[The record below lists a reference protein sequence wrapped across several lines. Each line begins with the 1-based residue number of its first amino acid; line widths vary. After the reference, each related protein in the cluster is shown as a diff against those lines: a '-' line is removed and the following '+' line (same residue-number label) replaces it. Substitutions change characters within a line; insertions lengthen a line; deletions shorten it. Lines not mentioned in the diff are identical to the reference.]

1 GRVNN
6 LVACCENN
14 INLLSKL
21 KLRIYGM
28 KEGRLHDRYILIMGR
43 NGLPVTGFNLSNSF
57 QKAAEN
63 HPLLITPIP
72 SDVLLQ
78 VEEYM
83 SSLLQEIGTN
93 KNDDIEGSTA
103 IRLLFDS
110 KSLVMSPK
118 RYEPLR
124 FLEKKDAGS
133 ALSLWF
139 NQIILR
145 DLSGDKLKE
154 QLVALGL
161 LKGDSHILG

>member
-1 GRVNN
+1 VVEVESDKLFTGRVNN

-28 KEGRLHDRYILIMGR
+28 KEGRLHDRYILIMRR

-93 KNDDIEGSTA
+93 KNDDIEG
-103 IRLLFDS
+103 
-110 KSLVMSPK
+110 
-118 RYEPLR
+118 
-124 FLEKKDAGS
+124 
-133 ALSLWF
+133 
-139 NQIILR
+139 
-145 DLSGDKLKE
+145 
-154 QLVALGL
+154 
-161 LKGDSHILG
+161 